1 MKIDASELR
10 FAGRDLKRPECVLCM
25 PSGRLYVAHR
35 GGGILRIEPDGRQAL
50 LKWQMPAGAHD
61 FIPNGFTLLPDGTF
75 LIANMGHDGGVW
87 ARRPGGQVEPYLMT
101 ADGEKLAKANF
112 VFNDEQGRV
121 WITVTTRSDPLSKA
135 MTGLGQP
142 ELRDGFVCMVDGKG
156 ARIVADGF
164 AFTNEARIGPG
175 GQWFYVVETQGR
187 RITRFRLGASGD
199 LSGRETFTTFGHGT
213 FADGMAFD
221 AEGHLWVTSIVSN
234 RLFRVAPD
242 GKAELV
248 FEDGQ
253 SRADR
258 QSRDRAHRRHDHP
271 RPFLHEVRRAHAE
284 RRQHRVRRRGLADGL
299 SRLARRRHAA
309 DVQIPGR
316 GAGAA
321 ALDLWRRQGRRLE
334 SDTTSLKQKRRRRC
348 APSPRLRGEGRG
360 EGDSQRVSSRSVPL
374 TRIASQSDLSPQA
387 GRGTRSE

>member
-1 MKIDASELR
+1 LKIDASQLG

-61 FIPNGFTLLPDGTF
+61 FIPNGFTLMPDGTF

-87 ARRPGGQVEPYLMT
+87 ARRPGGRVEPYLMT

-121 WITVTTRSDPLSKA
+121 WITVTTRSDPLSRA

-234 RLFRVAPD
+234 RLFRVTPD
-242 GKAELV
+242 GRAELV
-248 FEDGQ
+248 FEDGNPELIARVETALTDGTVTRDHFYMKSGARTQ
-253 SRADR
+253 NVASIAFGGADLR
-258 QSRDRAHRRHDHP
+258 TAYLGS
-271 RPFLHEVRRAHAE
+271 
-284 RRQHRVRRRGLADGL
+284 LAGDTLPTFKSPVAGQALPHWSYGDGK
-299 SRLARRRHAA
+299 
-309 DVQIPGR
+309 V
-316 GAGAA
+316 
-321 ALDLWRRQGRRLE
+321 
-334 SDTTSLKQKRRRRC
+334 
-348 APSPRLRGEGRG
+348 
-360 EGDSQRVSSRSVPL
+360 GD
-374 TRIASQSDLSPQA
+374 
-387 GRGTRSE
+387 

>member
-1 MKIDASELR
+1 LKIEASQLG
-10 FAGRDLKRPECVLCM
+10 FAGHDLKRPECVLCM
-25 PSGRLYVAHR
+25 PSGRLYVADR
-35 GGGILRIEPDGRQAL
+35 GGGILRIEPDGRQTL

-61 FIPNGFTLLPDGTF
+61 FIPNGFALLPDGTF

-87 ARRPGGQVEPYLMT
+87 ARKPGGQVEPYLMSV
-101 ADGEKLAKANF
+101 DGEKLAKANF

-156 ARIVADGF
+156 PRIVADGF
-164 AFTNEARIGPG
+164 AFTNEARIDPD
-175 GQWFYVVETQGR
+175 GQRFYVVETQGR

-248 FEDGQ
+248 FEDGNPQ
-253 SRADR
+253 TVAKVENALSDGSITRDHFYMKSGVKTQNVASIAFGGADLR
-258 QSRDRAHRRHDHP
+258 TAYLGS
-271 RPFLHEVRRAHAE
+271 
-284 RRQHRVRRRGLADGL
+284 LAGDTL
-299 SRLARRRHAA
+299 PMFRSP
-309 DVQIPGR
+309 V
-316 GAGAA
+316 AGQP
-321 ALDLWRRQGRRLE
+321 LPHW
-334 SDTTSLKQKRRRRC
+334 SY
-348 APSPRLRGEGRG
+348 
-360 EGDSQRVSSRSVPL
+360 GDSNVG
-374 TRIASQSDLSPQA
+374 D
-387 GRGTRSE
+387 